1 MERVLI
7 LNGSPRAPRSNSKRY
22 GEIFAACYGENAEL
36 CPITKG
42 NHQELRDKL
51 NGVSHLLF
59 VFPLYADAIPVPL
72 LDFLKFLEAHPPQK
86 KPTVSVLINCGF
98 LEPQQNEIAV
108 EMIRLFCRQNRYP
121 FGSVLAIGSGEAIL
135 DSPFRFLAARKIKHF
150 AQSIAQGTP
159 QTFSVTMPLTKK
171 WFVSASTSYW
181 VKYGKRWGSTKEQM
195 QTMQI
200 E

>member
-51 NGVSHLLF
+51 DGVSHLLF
-59 VFPLYADAIPVPL
+59 VFPLYADALPVPL
-72 LDFLKFLEAHPPQK
+72 LHFLKFLEDHPPQR

-98 LEPQQNEIAV
+98 LEPRQNEIAV
-108 EMIRLFCRQNRYP
+108 EMMRLFCRQNRL
-121 FGSVLAIGSGEAIL
+121 SLRLRSGHRQRRGHPGLPLPLSGGEEDQAL
-135 DSPFRFLAARKIKHF
+135 CPVHCPGHAPDLLCHHAPDEKMVRVRLHLLLGEVRKAAGHH
-150 AQSIAQGTP
+150 QG
-159 QTFSVTMPLTKK
+159 
-171 WFVSASTSYW
+171 ADADHAD
-181 VKYGKRWGSTKEQM
+181 
-195 QTMQI
+195 
-200 E
+200 